1 MLWLQ
6 TPPWGR
12 WLIASLLAT
21 LALWIELRP
30 EPNVAHPFAITAI
43 AIGDDV
49 GTANTELRQ
58 VPKGLFEPVETGV
71 ATRSILPGDPV
82 LTGDITDSQSHIP
95 AGWWIIAADVP
106 TDTSPGDRVRVVLL
120 STGEVVEG
128 IVTSVGDDDPFAAA
142 SGAIAVEP
150 DRAGE
155 VAMAAA
161 DGQIAVLVSTG

>member
-30 EPNVAHPFAITAI
+30 DPSVEHPFAITAI
-43 AIGDDV
+43 AIGDEVDTV
-49 GTANTELRQ
+49 NTEFRQ
-58 VPKGLFEPVETGV
+58 IPKGLLEPVETGV

-82 LTGDITDSQSHIP
+82 LASDVTDKQSHIP
-95 AGWWIIAADVP
+95 SGWWIVSADVP
-106 TDTSPGDRVRVVLL
+106 TKTSPGDRVRVVLL
-120 STGEVVEG
+120 TTGEVVEG
-128 IVTSVGDDDPFAAA
+128 VVTSVSDDDPFAAT

-150 DRAGE
+150 NRAGE